1 MELDLNVVFLLTLQ
15 VQGKKVKI
23 IFLDETEQWAHISKV
38 KKISFTLNNDN
49 SAVEEKHHGSGS
61 AVVSG
66 GSVVTGSK
74 KKAKGE
80 LNGQITPK
88 ESLQVTCGSCGTH
101 KVCRI
106 YFRNIIKIYM
116 LCRICKLI
124 IPFLNRYI
132 CICSSLDDSSKEG
145 GRI

>member
-1 MELDLNVVFLLTLQ
+1 M
-15 VQGKKVKI
+15 
-23 IFLDETEQWAHISKV
+23 DETEQWAHISKV
-38 KKISFTLNNDN
+38 KKISFQLNNDSN
-49 SAVEEKHHGSGS
+49 ANAAVEEKHHGSGS

-80 LNGQITPK
+80 MNGQITPK

-106 YFRNIIKIYM
+106 
-116 LCRICKLI
+116 
-124 IPFLNRYI
+124 
-132 CICSSLDDSSKEG
+132 
-145 GRI
+145 